1 MLSPQASLSFKEQD
15 GKRIAALEGQAFFNV
30 EHSNI
35 PFTVE
40 AGELKVEVLGTSF
53 KVNATSQNTE
63 SVAVSTGRV
72 RVSTDSEVVTLIKG
86 ETVVHKN
93 GKLIAQKQNNAQADI
108 KEFVFN
114 NTPLATAIKEIE
126 QGMDIRI
133 ETQKDLLKNRITTKL
148 HTNNPEKA
156 VAELAMLCN
165 CKYETVSSI
174 HYRLYK

>member
-1 MLSPQASLSFKEQD
+1 MKQE
-15 GKRIAALEGQAFFNV
+15 I
-30 EHSNI
+30 
-35 PFTVE
+35 
-40 AGELKVEVLGTSF
+40 
-53 KVNATSQNTE
+53 SQNTE